1 MHDVVVVGAGL
12 AGLTCAVTLEERGLD
27 VLVVEAADEVG
38 GRVRTE
44 VVDGHLCDVGFQL
57 LNPAY
62 PVLRRLVDLDALAL
76 QPFGAGVEVRHPRGD
91 GRTMTALLADPRR
104 ELGAL

>member
-1 MHDVVVVGAGL
+1 MHDVVVVGAGM
-12 AGLTCAVTLEERGLD
+12 AGLTCALALEARGLD

-57 LNPAY
+57 LNPSY
-62 PVLRRLVDLDALAL
+62 PAVRHIVDIEALA
-76 QPFGAGVEVRHPRGD
+76 
-91 GRTMTALLADPRR
+91 
-104 ELGAL
+104 